1 MNHRQRAID
10 LVTLAADP
18 RTPEHEASAAALAAC
33 KLIQKEGLL
42 LEHIAREEIV
52 TLNVTFLILTES
64 GELYRLAKI
73 TPPRLQSDKVLL
85 IPKEYVRSVT
95 MMTSAE
101 TKRIGWKGSRIIKR
115 ISIVKSYFDTA
126 RESGWD
132 DCN

>member
-10 LVTLAADP
+10 LVMLAADP

-33 KLIQKEGLL
+33 KLIQKERLL
-42 LEHIAREEIV
+42 DDGASGEEIV

-73 TPPRLQSDKVLL
+73 TPPRLQSEKVLL
-85 IPKEYVRSVT
+85 VPKEWVRSVT

-101 TKRIGWKGSRIIKR
+101 SKRIGWRGSRIIKR

-126 RESGWD
+126 RASGWD
-132 DCN
+132 DYS